1 VEVFYVH
8 PDDMEA
14 FICSESQRSGST
26 APLAKRAKE
35 HKAELVE
42 IARERLEEQQA
53 QTGIISRMADSQAQF
68 QTDLLTLLRKS
79 KNSDTNA
86 MLLKSVVEVPP
97 KLLLE
102 VT

>member
-79 KNSDTNA
+79 KNS
-86 MLLKSVVEVPP
+86 
-97 KLLLE
+97 
-102 VT
+102 